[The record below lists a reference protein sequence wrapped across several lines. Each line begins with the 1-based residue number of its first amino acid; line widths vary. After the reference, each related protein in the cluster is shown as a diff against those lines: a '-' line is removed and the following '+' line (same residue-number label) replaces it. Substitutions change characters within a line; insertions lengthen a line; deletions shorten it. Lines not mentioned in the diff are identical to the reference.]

1 MSDENLPADVDP
13 ESRSRLKLPKRED
26 LPEEFREI
34 HDHFTDPN
42 STSYVGLRGP
52 GGIRLHSPRLSQATQ
67 EVNHYIRY
75 KAGIDP
81 RLRELVVIATAR
93 GMNSQFEWTAHEP
106 EALKQGIP
114 QSTVDAVKY
123 RKPLDDVPEED
134 AMVIWF
140 VRELVEGNHV
150 SSETYAQMRDRFGE
164 RLLVDIVGLIGN
176 YAATALLL
184 CAFDMH
190 VHPDKTPLLPK
201 D

>member
-1 MSDENLPADVDP
+1 
-13 ESRSRLKLPKRED
+13 
-26 LPEEFREI
+26 
-34 HDHFTDPN
+34 
-42 STSYVGLRGP
+42 
-52 GGIRLHSPRLSQATQ
+52 
-67 EVNHYIRY
+67 
-75 KAGIDP
+75 
-81 RLRELVVIATAR
+81 
-93 GMNSQFEWTAHEP
+93 
-106 EALKQGIP
+106 
-114 QSTVDAVKY
+114 
-123 RKPLDDVPEED
+123 
-134 AMVIWF
+134 MVIWF